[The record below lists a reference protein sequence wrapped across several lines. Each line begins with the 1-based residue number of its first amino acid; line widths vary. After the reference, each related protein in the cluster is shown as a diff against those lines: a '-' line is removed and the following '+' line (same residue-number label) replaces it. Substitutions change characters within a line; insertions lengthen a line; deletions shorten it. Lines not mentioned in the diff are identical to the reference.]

1 MRYKTMIDP
10 NIDERIEIYANQR
23 TSLINQIENLI
34 ENDALQ
40 IIGFLEGEKHL
51 LNINEIY
58 EIYTE
63 GNKTYAAT
71 EKEIF
76 QIKFRLYQ
84 IEEKEIETFIKIN
97 QSCLI
102 NKQYIASF
110 KSSIAGSILVKLKNG
125 KSEYISRRQVKNVME
140 RMGIKKWKLI

>member
-1 MRYKTMIDP
+1 M
-10 NIDERIEIYANQR
+10 
-23 TSLINQIENLI
+23 
-34 ENDALQ
+34 Q

-140 RMGIKKWKLI
+140 RMGIKK